1 MESAISSQPVQLTD
15 LLAQHVEGNRDELV
29 GRYLA
34 VLREALFAS
43 RANLR
48 PSSLKQIATDE
59 ADALLYFL
67 KQPGFSAAGRG
78 EQLHR
83 AGLNVGAVLR
93 LSQVTRQFL
102 LKHSEHS
109 QIALILEVLDSYEM
123 TLVEGFIQSI
133 DNTNK
138 IERLQLERVLTSLYK
153 SGDS

>member
-1 MESAISSQPVQLTD
+1 MESANSSQPVQLTD
-15 LLAQHVEGNRDELV
+15 LLAQHVEGNRDDLV
-29 GRYLA
+29 GRYLT
-34 VLREALFAS
+34 VLGEALFAS
-43 RANLR
+43 RAELR
-48 PSSLKQIATDE
+48 PSSLKQIAADE
-59 ADALLYFL
+59 ADALLSFL

-102 LKHSEHS
+102 LKHSEHR

-138 IERLQLERVLTSLYK
+138 IERLQLERVLTSLQK